1 MASYGAFITISGFT
15 YDGPHGAIGF
25 APRLTPENFKC
36 AFTSAEGWGTYSQRS
51 EISNLKS
58 AIILKWGSL
67 RLRTI
72 SLATPVKPGSATVK
86 VGDKTTASSLSW
98 QDGKATI
105 TLSNEVI
112 LTAGQSLEI
121 NLTK

>member
-1 MASYGAFITISGFT
+1 MRVYVGGGVG
-15 YDGPHGAIGF
+15 DLQPAIWN
-25 APRLTPENFKC
+25 L
-36 AFTSAEGWGTYSQRS
+36 
-51 EISNLKS
+51 NLKS

-105 TLSNEVI
+105 TLSNEVV
-112 LTAGQSLEI
+112 LTAGQSLKI